1 MPFPTPMFA
10 LFMLALLPLWHGAG
24 ARPWARIWIALAAA
38 ACVLGASGGPS
49 LAAAACV
56 AGWAA
61 MLARSAGAVG
71 AWPWRVGVAALA
83 LPLAYFK
90 YGAWLGLGE
99 AAWRGAMP
107 AGLSFYT
114 FSCLAWVLA
123 KREGS
128 YAGGGLAGAAGALF
142 FPTLGAGPVCRPMDA
157 AEQLAAP
164 LARPEFGRCAAPFVL
179 GLFLKLVVSTRLG
192 AIADWGFANP
202 SSWSLGGMA
211 WTVHAYAGQLY
222 ADFAGYSLMA
232 IGVGRALG
240 VELPSNFEAPYF
252 ARGIGDFWRRWHV
265 SLSTFW
271 RDRLYIPMGGSR
283 SGRARELAALMAVML
298 LCGLWH
304 GAGWSFLVWGGLH
317 GAMLCAQRAWRWSGG
332 RRWPGWLAWAAT
344 FEFVCWAWLP
354 FRVSDMGQLAV
365 MARSVAE
372 GVGGSGLGVGMDG
385 AQMGGAWILGA
396 CWAALFVEHGFKE
409 RMLSRAAVLGR
420 GHPWVLCACVVLA
433 LMACVELAPEG
444 IPPFIYAN
452 F

>member
-24 ARPWARIWIALAAA
+24 GRPQTRMWIALAGAA
-38 ACVLGASGGPS
+38 VVLAASGGAS
-49 LAAAACV
+49 LCVAACV
-56 AGWAA
+56 AGWASV
-61 MLARSAGAVG
+61 LARGARVLG
-71 AWPWRVGVAALA
+71 PWRWRAGTLA
-83 LPLAYFK
+83 LVLPLVYFK
-90 YGAWLGLGE
+90 YGAWLGAGE
-99 AAWRGAMP
+99 AAWRGPMP
-107 AGLSFYT
+107 MGLSFYT

-123 KREGS
+123 LREGS
-128 YAGGGLAGAAGALF
+128 YAGGVLAGAAGAF
-142 FPTLGAGPVCRPMDA
+142 FLPTLGAGPVCRPMDA

-164 LARPEFGRCAAPFVL
+164 LAYPDIGRCMGPFVL

-202 SSWSLGGMA
+202 SSWNLGGMA
-211 WTVHAYAGQLY
+211 WTIHAYAGQLY

-252 ARGIGDFWRRWHV
+252 ARGIDDFWRRWHV

-271 RDRLYIPMGGSR
+271 RDRLYIPLGGSR
-283 SGRARELAALMAVML
+283 AGRAREIAALMAVML

-317 GAMLCAQRAWRWSGG
+317 GAMLCAQRAWRWSGC
-332 RRWPGWLAWAAT
+332 RKWPSWLAWAAT

-354 FRVSDMGQLAV
+354 FRVGDMEQLAR
-365 MARSVAE
+365 MARSMAE
-372 GVGGSGLGVGMDG
+372 GTC
-385 AQMGGAWILGA
+385 GAWLDGVPMSRAWIFGS
-396 CWAALFVEHGFKE
+396 CWAALIVEHAFKA
-409 RMLSRAAVLGR
+409 RMLSHAVQLGR
-420 GHPWVLCACVVLA
+420 LHPWVLCMCVVIFSI
-433 LMACVELAPEG
+433 ACVELAPEG